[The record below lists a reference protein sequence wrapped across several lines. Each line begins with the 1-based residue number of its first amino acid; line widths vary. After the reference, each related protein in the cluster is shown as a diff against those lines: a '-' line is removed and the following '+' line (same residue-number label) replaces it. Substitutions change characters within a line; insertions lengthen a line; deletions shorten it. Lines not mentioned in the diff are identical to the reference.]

1 MDRGAA
7 MVLDE
12 TTMSDIVLDMKRAS
26 IRAVQHGLAALI
38 AEVEQGEEIL
48 ITRRDRPV
56 ARLLPLSPASAP
68 RAAAPASLR
77 AYWHRRPLPPA
88 VRSPIT
94 HADLVAEGR
103 GSL

>member
-1 MDRGAA
+1 MALDGAVA
-7 MVLDE
+7 
-12 TTMSDIVLDMKRAS
+12 SNIVLDMKRAS

-38 AEVEQGEEIL
+38 AEVEQGEEIV

-56 ARLLPLSPASAP
+56 ARLLPLS
-68 RAAAPASLR
+68 AANATRVGTPASLR

-103 GSL
+103 GDL